1 VFFISIHDP
10 APNLDRCISS
20 HPMFSKAAQF
30 SREVKSELQKATWPW
45 DPKERGMKKYRE
57 LVDSTLIVLIGML
70 LMSGY
75 VSFWDFIMVNVVGA
89 LTK

>member
-1 VFFISIHDP
+1 MI
-10 APNLDRCISS
+10 
-20 HPMFSKAAQF
+20 SKAFQF
-30 SREVKSELQKATWPW
+30 SREVKTELQKATWPW
-45 DPKERGMKKYRE
+45 DPKEKGMKKYRE

-75 VSFWDFIMVNVVGA
+75 VSFWDFVMVNVVGA

>member
-1 VFFISIHDP
+1 
-10 APNLDRCISS
+10 
-20 HPMFSKAAQF
+20 MFSKAAQF

>member
-1 VFFISIHDP
+1 
-10 APNLDRCISS
+10 
-20 HPMFSKAAQF
+20 MFSKAAQF

-45 DPKERGMKKYRE
+45 DPKERCMKKYRE